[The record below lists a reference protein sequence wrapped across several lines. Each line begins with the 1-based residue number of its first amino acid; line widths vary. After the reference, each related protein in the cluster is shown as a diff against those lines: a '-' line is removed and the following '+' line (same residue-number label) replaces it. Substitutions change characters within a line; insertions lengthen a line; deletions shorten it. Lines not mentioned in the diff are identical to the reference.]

1 MTKYTK
7 TFSEAYQSIYEN
19 AAAREI
25 DAYANKLGRSSMD
38 YTMFKKS
45 AELLKKKDFKALGKH
60 IHGSDTS
67 PREYVMSV
75 INKKD
80 PASFKK
86 MYGNQTGFLATMK
99 PIGLKEE
106 DDHEVSMAVGQV
118 RVMKERL
125 DTIMSFLSSKTDDYN
140 IEGWVQSYITSAEET
155 LTTIADYLDK
165 NPDVQKEEKLH
176 EQEEEPVKKEQPK
189 KDPEVLEKQISD
201 LKSQLALAKQKIE
214 NEKNKIA
221 KPEPNPETGEI
232 PLRTGLANAILSIKD
247 NKKAEINKS
256 KQTSRQIRSLA
267 KESSDIIRESDAS
280 DKAKS
285 MGLDYMSFGRYGKK
299 GKVTHKNI
307 GGNLTAVDKDEKP
320 IKEPEPKS
328 DEPKKSVE
336 PKTADDNNAKSQQIL
351 RDFEDDFDFDDEAS
365 FEDAIDKAREMGANE
380 LADDLEGIAGRVADM
395 EIDDAQAEYQD
406 MMAKYS
412 GKEVEAVAQSKN
424 ADKAIDLMTNQE
436 YSASNVKNMVTD
448 LKSTFDVIQKMVDS
462 DKTEGDAGSG
472 MSNSKKGFRPEVIGT
487 LQSLD
492 DISSSIEDVKDE
504 LDDEDM
510 KSKLD
515 MIQGEIEF
523 ITDED
528 ADHDGYTKSHKV
540 NGAVESIRDILKD
553 LGKPVKEQFMS
564 FRRKMMREEEGEA
577 ILTDKDLTKKPELK
591 DILAVKKKDK
601 KLKVGGQSKI
611 QVNPKADIGQYAG
624 GNKVNTGNLH

>member
-1 MTKYTK
+1 
-7 TFSEAYQSIYEN
+7 
-19 AAAREI
+19 
-25 DAYANKLGRSSMD
+25 
-38 YTMFKKS
+38 
-45 AELLKKKDFKALGKH
+45 
-60 IHGSDTS
+60 
-67 PREYVMSV
+67 MS
-75 INKKD
+75 
-80 PASFKK
+80 
-86 MYGNQTGFLATMK
+86 
-99 PIGLKEE
+99 
-106 DDHEVSMAVGQV
+106 
-118 RVMKERL
+118 
-125 DTIMSFLSSKTDDYN
+125 
-140 IEGWVQSYITSAEET
+140 
-155 LTTIADYLDK
+155 
-165 NPDVQKEEKLH
+165 
-176 EQEEEPVKKEQPK
+176 
-189 KDPEVLEKQISD
+189 
-201 LKSQLALAKQKIE
+201 
-214 NEKNKIA
+214 
-221 KPEPNPETGEI
+221 
-232 PLRTGLANAILSIKD
+232 
-247 NKKAEINKS
+247 
-256 KQTSRQIRSLA
+256 
-267 KESSDIIRESDAS
+267 
-280 DKAKS
+280 
-285 MGLDYMSFGRYGKK
+285 
-299 GKVTHKNI
+299 
-307 GGNLTAVDKDEKP
+307 
-320 IKEPEPKS
+320 
-328 DEPKKSVE
+328 
-336 PKTADDNNAKSQQIL
+336 
-351 RDFEDDFDFDDEAS
+351 DEAS
-365 FEDAIDKAREMGANE
+365 LEDGKDKAREIGGNE
-380 LADDLEGIAGRVADM
+380 LADDLDGIAGRVADM
-395 EIDDAQAEYQD
+395 EFDDAQAEYQD

>member
-1 MTKYTK
+1 MRYSK
-7 TFSEAYQSIYEN
+7 TFAEALEDVRN
-19 AAAREI
+19 P
-25 DAYANKLGRSSMD
+25 K
-38 YTMFKKS
+38 
-45 AELLKKKDFKALGKH
+45 
-60 IHGSDTS
+60 
-67 PREYVMSV
+67 VV
-75 INKKD
+75 
-80 PASFKK
+80 
-86 MYGNQTGFLATMK
+86 
-99 PIGLKEE
+99 KEKE
-106 DDHEVSMAVGQV
+106 DHEVSMAVGQV

-165 NPDVQKEEKLH
+165 NPEVQNEEKLQ
-176 EQEEEPVKKEQPK
+176 EQEEPVKQEQPK

-328 DEPKKSVE
+328 DEPKKSAE

-406 MMAKYS
+406 VMAKYS
-412 GKEVEAVAQSKN
+412 GKEVEAVVQSKN

-504 LDDEDM
+504 LNDEDM

-564 FRRKMMREEEGEA
+564 FRRKMMSEEEGEA

>member
-1 MTKYTK
+1 VKYSK
-7 TFSEAYQSIYEN
+7 TFAQ
-19 AAAREI
+19 
-25 DAYANKLGRSSMD
+25 
-38 YTMFKKS
+38 
-45 AELLKKKDFKALGKH
+45 ALE
-60 IHGSDTS
+60 DV
-67 PREYVMSV
+67 R
-75 INKKD
+75 
-80 PASFKK
+80 
-86 MYGNQTGFLATMK
+86 K
-99 PIGLKEE
+99 PKVVKE
-106 DDHEVSMAVGQV
+106 DKDHEVSMAVGQV
-118 RVMKERL
+118 KVMQERL
-125 DTIMSFLSSKTDDYN
+125 GTIMSFLSSKTDDYN

-165 NPDVQKEEKLH
+165 NPEVQNEEKLQ

-320 IKEPEPKS
+320 IKEPKS
-328 DEPKKSVE
+328 DEPKKS
-336 PKTADDNNAKSQQIL
+336 DDGKVKEVDTQAKSREFL
-351 RDFEDDFDFDDEAS
+351 RSLEAGKIEDDDGVIELDFDDEMS
-365 FEDAIDKAREMGANE
+365 FEPAAEKARSMG
-380 LADDLEGIAGRVADM
+380 LDDLANDLDSIGGRVADM

-523 ITDED
+523 VTDEN
-528 ADHDGYTKSHKV
+528 ADHDNYTKPHKV
-540 NGAVESIRDILKD
+540 NGSIEAIQDILKD
-553 LGKPVKEQFMS
+553 LSKPVKEQFMS

-591 DILAVKKKDK
+591 DILAVKKKEK
-601 KLKVGGQSKI
+601 KIKVGGQSKI
-611 QVNPKADIGQYAG
+611 QVNPKAELGQMSG
-624 GNKVNTGNLH
+624 GNQVNTGNLH

>member
-1 MTKYTK
+1 MKYSK
-7 TFSEAYQSIYEN
+7 TFAEALEDV
-19 AAAREI
+19 R
-25 DAYANKLGRSSMD
+25 
-38 YTMFKKS
+38 
-45 AELLKKKDFKALGKH
+45 
-60 IHGSDTS
+60 
-67 PREYVMSV
+67 
-75 INKKD
+75 
-80 PASFKK
+80 
-86 MYGNQTGFLATMK
+86 K
-99 PIGLKEE
+99 PKVVKEE

-165 NPDVQKEEKLH
+165 NPEVQNEEKLQ
-176 EQEEEPVKKEQPK
+176 EQEEPVKQEQPK

-328 DEPKKSVE
+328 DEPKKSAE

-406 MMAKYS
+406 VMAKYS
-412 GKEVEAVAQSKN
+412 GKEVEAVVQSKN

-504 LDDEDM
+504 LNDEDM

-564 FRRKMMREEEGEA
+564 FRRKMMSEEEGEA

>member
-7 TFSEAYQSIYEN
+7 TFAEALEN
-19 AAAREI
+19 VR
-25 DAYANKLGRSSMD
+25 NPK
-38 YTMFKKS
+38 
-45 AELLKKKDFKALGKH
+45 
-60 IHGSDTS
+60 
-67 PREYVMSV
+67 VV
-75 INKKD
+75 
-80 PASFKK
+80 
-86 MYGNQTGFLATMK
+86 
-99 PIGLKEE
+99 KEE

-165 NPDVQKEEKLH
+165 NPEVQNEEKLQ

-247 NKKAEINKS
+247 NKKAEINKANEQS
-256 KQTSRQIRSLA
+256 KKIRSLA
-267 KESSDIIRESDAS
+267 KESLDIIRESDAS

-328 DEPKKSVE
+328 DEPKKSAE
-336 PKTADDNNAKSQQIL
+336 PKTADADEIKLKSKNFL
-351 RDFEDDFDFDDEAS
+351 KGLEDGTLEDDDGPIELDFDDEAS
-365 FEDAIDKAREMGANE
+365 FDAAIDKAKEMGLDD
-380 LADDLEGIAGRVADM
+380 LADDLGSVGGYVM
-395 EIDDAQAEYQD
+395 EMEPEKAQAEYQD

-412 GKEVEAVAQSKN
+412 DKPVKAVEFSKKADEAIEIFTDGAN
-424 ADKAIDLMTNQE
+424 ASLNFGIKKGNPNIQANIKTMAKDLGN
-436 YSASNVKNMVTD
+436 
-448 LKSTFDVIQKMVDS
+448 TFKIIQNMVDS
-462 DKTEGDAGSG
+462 DETEGNPGSG
-472 MSNSKKGFRPEVIGT
+472 MSNSSKGFRPEVLET

-492 DISSSIEDVKDE
+492 SVSDKIEEIKDE
-504 LDDEDM
+504 IDDEDL
-510 KSKLD
+510 KSKLN

-523 ITDED
+523 ITDEN
-528 ADHDGYTKSHKV
+528 ADHDNYTKPHKV
-540 NGAVESIRDILKD
+540 NGSVESIRDMLKD
-553 LGKPVKEQFMS
+553 LGKRKSSKPVKEQFMS
-564 FRRKMMREEEGEA
+564 FRKKMMKEEEGEA
-577 ILTDKDLTKKPELK
+577 VLTDQDLTKKPELK
-591 DILAVKKKDK
+591 DILAVKKKK
-601 KLKVGGQSKI
+601 KELKVGGKSKI
-611 QVNPKADIGQYAG
+611 EINPKAEIGQYSG
-624 GNKVNTGNLH
+624 GSQVNTGNLH

>member
-1 MTKYTK
+1 MKYK
-7 TFSEAYQSIYEN
+7 QTFSEAYQSIYEN

-165 NPDVQKEEKLH
+165 NPDVQKEEKLQ

-189 KDPEVLEKQISD
+189 KDPEVLEKQIST

-214 NEKNKIA
+214 NEKNKVA

-256 KQTSRQIRSLA
+256 KQTSKQIRSLA
-267 KESSDIIRESDAS
+267 RESLDVIRESDAS

-336 PKTADDNNAKSQQIL
+336 PKTADDSNAKSQQIL

-365 FEDAIDKAREMGANE
+365 FEDAIDKARGMGADE
-380 LADDLEGIAGRVADM
+380 LADDLEGVAGRVADY
-395 EIDDAQAEYQD
+395 EPDKAQAELED
-406 MMAKYS
+406 LKAKFS
-412 GKEVEAVAQSKN
+412 GKSIEAVEQSKK
-424 ADKAIDLMTNQE
+424 ADKAIDLMTDQE

-462 DKTEGDAGSG
+462 DKTEGEAGG
-472 MSNSKKGFRPEVIGT
+472 GNSSPKKGFRPEVIDT
-487 LQSLD
+487 LKSLE
-492 DISSSIEDVKDE
+492 DISDSIEVVKDE

-510 KSKLD
+510 VSKLD

-523 ITDED
+523 ITDD
-528 ADHDGYTKSHKV
+528 SADHDGYTKSSKV
-540 NGAVESIRDILKD
+540 NGAVESIRDMLKD
-553 LGKPVKEQFMS
+553 LSKPVKEQFMS

>member
-1 MTKYTK
+1 MKYSK
-7 TFSEAYQSIYEN
+7 TFAEALEDVRN
-19 AAAREI
+19 P
-25 DAYANKLGRSSMD
+25 K
-38 YTMFKKS
+38 
-45 AELLKKKDFKALGKH
+45 
-60 IHGSDTS
+60 
-67 PREYVMSV
+67 VV
-75 INKKD
+75 
-80 PASFKK
+80 
-86 MYGNQTGFLATMK
+86 
-99 PIGLKEE
+99 KED
-106 DDHEVSMAVGQV
+106 DDHEVSMAIGQV

-165 NPDVQKEEKLH
+165 NPEVQNEEKLQ

-247 NKKAEINKS
+247 NKKSEINKS
-256 KQTSRQIRSLA
+256 KQTSKQIRSLTR
-267 KESSDIIRESDAS
+267 ESLDVIRESDAS

-336 PKTADDNNAKSQQIL
+336 PKTADDSNAKSQQIL

-380 LADDLEGIAGRVADM
+380 LADDLERVAGRVADM
-395 EIDDAQAEYQD
+395 EDDAQAEYQD
-406 MMAKYS
+406 VLAKYS

-424 ADKAIDLMTNQE
+424 ADKAIDLMTDQE
-436 YSASNVKNMVTD
+436 YSASNVNNMVTD
-448 LKSTFDVIQKMVDS
+448 LKSTFDIIQKMVDS
-462 DKTEGDAGSG
+462 DETEGDVGSG
-472 MSNSKKGFRPEVIGT
+472 MTNSKKGFRPEVIDT
-487 LQSLD
+487 LQSLE
-492 DISSSIEDVKDE
+492 DISMKIDDVKDE

-523 ITDED
+523 ITDEN
-528 ADHDGYTKSHKV
+528 ADHDGYTKSSKV
-540 NGAVESIRDILKD
+540 NGAVESIRDMLKD
-553 LGKPVKEQFMS
+553 LSKPVKEQFMS
-564 FRRKMMREEEGEA
+564 FRKKMMKEQESEA

-611 QVNPKADIGQYAG
+611 EINPKADIGQYSG
-624 GNKVNTGNLH
+624 GTKVNTGNLY

>member
-1 MTKYTK
+1 MKYSK
-7 TFSEAYQSIYEN
+7 TFAQ
-19 AAAREI
+19 
-25 DAYANKLGRSSMD
+25 
-38 YTMFKKS
+38 
-45 AELLKKKDFKALGKH
+45 ALE
-60 IHGSDTS
+60 DV
-67 PREYVMSV
+67 R
-75 INKKD
+75 
-80 PASFKK
+80 
-86 MYGNQTGFLATMK
+86 K
-99 PIGLKEE
+99 PKVVKE
-106 DDHEVSMAVGQV
+106 DKDHEVSMAVGQV
-118 RVMKERL
+118 KVMQERL
-125 DTIMSFLSSKTDDYN
+125 GTIMSFLSSKTDDYN

-165 NPDVQKEEKLH
+165 NPEVQNEEKLQ

-320 IKEPEPKS
+320 IKEPKS
-328 DEPKKSVE
+328 DEPKKS
-336 PKTADDNNAKSQQIL
+336 DDGKVKEVDTQAKSREFL
-351 RDFEDDFDFDDEAS
+351 RSLEAGKIEDDDGVIELDFDDEMS
-365 FEDAIDKAREMGANE
+365 FEPAAEKARSMG
-380 LADDLEGIAGRVADM
+380 LDDLANDLDSIGGRVADM

-523 ITDED
+523 VTDEN
-528 ADHDGYTKSHKV
+528 ADHDNYTKPHKV
-540 NGAVESIRDILKD
+540 NGSIEAIQDILKD
-553 LGKPVKEQFMS
+553 LSKPVKEQFMS

-591 DILAVKKKDK
+591 DILAVKKKEK
-601 KLKVGGQSKI
+601 KIKVGGQSKI
-611 QVNPKADIGQYAG
+611 QVNPKAELGQMSG
-624 GNKVNTGNLH
+624 GNQVNTGNLH

>member
-1 MTKYTK
+1 MKYK
-7 TFSEAYQSIYEN
+7 QTFSEAYQSIYEN

-165 NPDVQKEEKLH
+165 NPDVQKEEKLQ

-504 LDDEDM
+504 LNDEDM

-564 FRRKMMREEEGEA
+564 FRRKMMSEEEGEA

>member
-1 MTKYTK
+1 MKYK
-7 TFSEAYQSIYEN
+7 QTFSEAYQSMYES

-25 DAYANKLGRSSMD
+25 DSYANKLGRSSMD

-165 NPDVQKEEKLH
+165 NPDVQKEEKLQ

-436 YSASNVKNMVTD
+436 YSASNVKNMVAD

-504 LDDEDM
+504 LEDEDM

-515 MIQGEIEF
+515 MSQGEIEF

-564 FRRKMMREEEGEA
+564 FRRKMMSEEEGEA

>member
-1 MTKYTK
+1 MKYTK
-7 TFSEAYQSIYEN
+7 TFAKAYQDIYEN

-45 AELLKKKDFKALGKH
+45 ADLLKKKDFKALGKH

-75 INKKD
+75 MNKKD

-86 MYGNQTGFLATMK
+86 IYGNQTGFLATMK

-106 DDHEVSMAVGQV
+106 DDHEVSMAIGQV
-118 RVMKERL
+118 KVMQERL
-125 DTIMSFLSSKTDDYN
+125 STIMSFLSSKGDDYN
-140 IEGWVQSYITSAEET
+140 IEGWVQSYITSAEES

-165 NPDVQKEEKLH
+165 NPKVQKEEKLQ
-176 EQEEEPVKKEQPK
+176 EQEEPVKKEQPK

-201 LKSQLALAKQKIE
+201 LKAQLALAKQKIE
-214 NEKNKIA
+214 NEKNKVA

-256 KQTSRQIRSLA
+256 KQTSKQIRSLT

-328 DEPKKSVE
+328 DEPKKS
-336 PKTADDNNAKSQQIL
+336 DDGKVKEVDTQAKSREFL
-351 RDFEDDFDFDDEAS
+351 RS
-365 FEDAIDKAREMGANE
+365 
-380 LADDLEGIAGRVADM
+380 L
-395 EIDDAQAEYQD
+395 
-406 MMAKYS
+406 
-412 GKEVEAVAQSKN
+412 EAVKS
-424 ADKAIDLMTNQE
+424 ADL
-436 YSASNVKNMVTD
+436 Y
-448 LKSTFDVIQKMVDS
+448 
-462 DKTEGDAGSG
+462 
-472 MSNSKKGFRPEVIGT
+472 
-487 LQSLD
+487 
-492 DISSSIEDVKDE
+492 
-504 LDDEDM
+504 
-510 KSKLD
+510 
-515 MIQGEIEF
+515 
-523 ITDED
+523 
-528 ADHDGYTKSHKV
+528 
-540 NGAVESIRDILKD
+540 LKD
-553 LGKPVKEQFMS
+553 L
-564 FRRKMMREEEGEA
+564 
-577 ILTDKDLTKKPELK
+577 LL
-591 DILAVKKKDK
+591 
-601 KLKVGGQSKI
+601 
-611 QVNPKADIGQYAG
+611 
-624 GNKVNTGNLH
+624 

>member
-1 MTKYTK
+1 MKYK
-7 TFSEAYQSIYEN
+7 QTFSEAYQSMYES

-25 DAYANKLGRSSMD
+25 DSYANKLGRSSMD

-80 PASFKK
+80 PTTFKK
-86 MYGNQTGFLATMK
+86 IYGNQTGFLATMK

-165 NPDVQKEEKLH
+165 NPEVQNEEKLQ
-176 EQEEEPVKKEQPK
+176 EQEEPVKQEQPK

-247 NKKAEINKS
+247 NKKAEINTS

-504 LDDEDM
+504 LNDEDM

-564 FRRKMMREEEGEA
+564 FRRKMMSEEEGEA